1 MTFFQTE
8 NLVFRRFEWSD
19 VAALAGIA
27 ADKKVSR
34 YVGDGRPITAAD
46 TRHWIEKSRANIER
60 FGYGTGAVVSRA
72 SGALVGWAGMA
83 RPDDG
88 PEELIYG
95 LDSSVW
101 GLGWGTELLEGLL
114 YWAGESLAKAE
125 LRATVYPANAASIA
139 MLVKQ
144 GFILEDKCYLGDDNS
159 WLYVLDLRDA
169 GLHGE
174 K

>member
-19 VAALAGIA
+19 VAALVRIS

-34 YVGDGRPITAAD
+34 YVGDGQPITAVD
-46 TRHWIEKSRANIER
+46 TGHWIEKSRANIER
-60 FGYGTGAVVSRA
+60 YGYGTGAVVSRA
-72 SGALVGWAGMA
+72 SGDLVGWAGMA

-95 LDSSVW
+95 LDASVW
-101 GLGWGTELLEGLL
+101 GQGWGTELLEGLL
-114 YWAGESLAKAE
+114 YWARESLAKVE
-125 LRATVYPANAASIA
+125 LRATVYPANTASIA

-144 GFILEDKCYLGDDNS
+144 GFTLEDNCYLGDDNS

-169 GLHGE
+169 G
-174 K
+174 